1 MGQGLIG
8 ADVADLRRL
17 SQVMDAEADKMA
29 ALQRQLTSLVHDGH
43 YWRGQD
49 ADRFR
54 SQWNSELSRR
64 LAAAAACL
72 RANAKT
78 LRTNATQQE
87 LASRGDAF
95 VASSSYSNSN
105 GFTVDPVTVGPLT
118 VGAEGS
124 TGVEGSSEAH
134 GSLGPAGVEFGVS
147 ADGSAGSRFVITG
160 SGEFGPVKTVT
171 TNETFAGA
179 RGNGSITGHI
189 PFGFNFLDGPA
200 LKATGEAFVGIENIT
215 TTKSEFF
222 DGWVNNTSTVRAMT
236 GAEASAH
243 ANAGPFLFGGG
254 GEAFAG
260 QKVTMTNET
269 EFAGGLFGVG
279 QGGEIRGGA
288 WASAGSAEVS
298 SSKADGVTGSA
309 ASAGVGAELTQ
320 SQYVEFLGQRLSTS
334 GTVAA
339 GAGEGYTFKASMDE
353 DGFTLGV
360 GAKVTAELGL
370 GAGAEVKISP
380 SGFKDSVTG
389 FVEFLS
395 K

>member
-1 MGQGLIG
+1 
-8 ADVADLRRL
+8 
-17 SQVMDAEADKMA
+17 
-29 ALQRQLTSLVHDGH
+29 
-43 YWRGQD
+43 
-49 ADRFR
+49 
-54 SQWNSELSRR
+54 
-64 LAAAAACL
+64 L

-78 LRTNATQQE
+78 LRTNAAQQE

-95 VASSSYSNSN
+95 VSSTSYSDFN
-105 GFTVDPVTVGPLT
+105 GFTIGPVNVGPVTL
-118 VGAEGS
+118 GAEGS

-134 GSLGPAGVEFGVS
+134 GSIGPAGVEFGVS
-147 ADGSAGSRFVITG
+147 ADGSAGSRFVVTG
-160 SGEFGPVKTVT
+160 GGEFGPVKSVT

-179 RGNGSITGHI
+179 RGDGEITGNI
-189 PFGFNFLDGPA
+189 PFGFNFLDPA
-200 LKATGEAFVGIENIT
+200 AIKATGEAFVGIENIT
-215 TTKSEFF
+215 TTKSDFF

-298 SSKADGVTGSA
+298 NSKADGVSGSG
-309 ASAGVGAELTQ
+309 ASAGAGAELTQ
-320 SQYVEFLGQRLSTS
+320 SQYVEFLGQRFTTS

-339 GAGEGYTFKASMDE
+339 GAGEGYSFKASMDE
-353 DGFTLGV
+353 DGLTLGV
-360 GAKVTAELGL
+360 SAKVTAELGL
-370 GAGAEVKISP
+370 GGGAEVKISP

-389 FVEFLS
+389 FVEFLT